1 MFQSKSHTIALLLLI
16 GLAVGFAATVEAD
29 NELKGKDLRWL
40 EEDVAALITEQEERI
55 YRAIEKEDRKLF
67 KEIFWERRDP
77 NPETKTNEFED
88 LYKERSKQADKT
100 FKEGNT
106 KGYATDMGKVFLILG
121 EPQSKDQGK
130 WVYGPNP
137 QQGIPDGLTVEFQGT
152 RLVANEETQK
162 ALDLVKSRF
171 ITNPTVLYA
180 RNLEGR
186 LLEPRKFDTN
196 SPAGKILKGMRETK
210 TASADIP
217 FETLTAYFRATEGS
231 IYIPI
236 LYIVDGSAMTGDT
249 MEATIF
255 GVVENQE
262 GFPIYQFEEA
272 ATLLRGAD
280 GRTLYELP
288 IQLQPGKYTLY
299 TGIRD
304 NASSTAGTEITEIE
318 VPDYYA
324 GDLVM
329 SSVVVYNEGKEVSE
343 PAGTPGHAFQ
353 FGAVKFNPATNF
365 TKEQAIGLFFFVYG
379 LGVGPDGQPKITGQY
394 VFFRDGEKKGQTG
407 DSALQANEQ
416 QAVGNAEIPLSIPN
430 FDEPGAWKMQVKVTD
445 HILKKTL
452 RTEVDFII
460 VGEGGGTE

>member
-1 MFQSKSHTIALLLLI
+1 MFQSKFRTIALLLLI
-16 GLAVGFAATVEAD
+16 GMAVGFATTVQAQP
-29 NELKGKDLRWL
+29 ELKGKDLRWL
-40 EEDVAALITEQEERI
+40 EEDVAALITAEEERI
-55 YRAIEKEDRKLF
+55 YRAIEKDDRKLF
-67 KEIFWERRDP
+67 KEIFWKRRDP
-77 NPETKTNEFED
+77 NPATKSNEFED
-88 LYKERSKQADKT
+88 EFKDKSKQADKM
-100 FKEGNT
+100 FKQGKT

-121 EPQSKDQGK
+121 EPTSKEQGK

-137 QQGIPDGLTVEFQGT
+137 QKGIPDGLTVEFQGN
-152 RLVANEETQK
+152 RLAANEETQK
-162 ALDLVKSRF
+162 ALDLVKSRY

-186 LLEPRKFDTN
+186 LLEPREFDPN

-210 TASADIP
+210 TATADVP
-217 FETLTAYFRATEGS
+217 FEASMSYFRASEGS

-236 LYIVDGSAMTGDT
+236 LYDVDDSALTWSGDT
-249 MEATIF
+249 AEATVF

-262 GFPIYQFEEA
+262 GFPMYQFEEE
-272 ATLLRGAD
+272 ATLQKGTD

-299 TGIRD
+299 TGVMD
-304 NASSTAGTEITEIE
+304 KSSSTAGTKITEME
-318 VPDYYA
+318 VPDYYN
-324 GDLVM
+324 GELVM

-343 PAGTPGHAFQ
+343 PAGTPGHAYQ
-353 FGAVKFNPATNF
+353 FGAVKFNPATHF
-365 TKEQAIGLFFFVYG
+365 TKEQSIGLFFFVYG
-379 LGVGPDGQPKITGQY
+379 LGVGADGQPKITGQY

-407 DSALQANEQ
+407 DSDLQANES

-452 RTEVDFII
+452 RTEVDFVID
-460 VGEGGGTE
+460 GGTE